1 MKKWKIAI
9 LSILVL
15 GIVALAAYIAYI
27 MKEIHDDDIVP
38 GDPVDYHTKD
48 ELTDLYWQNKDLL
61 NTVKDSVLSSKKF
74 LKALNDYGEG
84 DYDISYQGDKV
95 YFTEDEW
102 ADIVSVFEKFHP
114 YMIMM
119 ERKGRP
125 LIFYIVFGSL
135 KQDSVEKSTYL
146 YWFPDEEEKIY
157 HEKPGVFPNGV
168 FTQIDGGWY
177 IVEETDDR

>member
-15 GIVALAAYIAYI
+15 GLVAFVAYIAYLT
-27 MKEIHDDDIVP
+27 MKVDDDYIVP
-38 GDPVDYHTKD
+38 GNPVDYHAKE

-61 NTVKDSVLSSKKF
+61 NKVKDSVLSSKKF

-84 DYDISYQGDKV
+84 DYDISHQGDKV
-95 YFTEDEW
+95 YFAEDEW
-102 ADIVSVFEKFHP
+102 ADIVSVFEKLHP

-125 LIFYIVFGSL
+125 LIFYIDFGL
-135 KQDSVEKSTYL
+135 ST
-146 YWFPDEEEKIY
+146 
-157 HEKPGVFPNGV
+157 VSR
-168 FTQIDGGWY
+168 
-177 IVEETDDR
+177 TDFIRYGLS